1 MPPAAAGIAP
11 VFALALAAALT
22 VPVRASEPA
31 SPAESSAVAG
41 TAAITPAESNTP
53 PSTSA
58 TQAPPA
64 PVLAGDRWMIR
75 LSPRVWFVAPS
86 GDVRLPGST
95 DEVDVR
101 DLDIDEPTLQPMGEA
116 NVQAGNFLFSF
127 SGGAA
132 STHSDGA
139 ADSGFTLGGVSVAS
153 GDGYDMDM
161 DLLTFNITAGYKVWQ
176 HVFEESARPG
186 EHVLRVWLI
195 GGARLNDLDMDFS
208 SGGGSASSS
217 DVWFDIIGGVRVEA
231 QFFESFSLDI
241 EVNAGGMTDSLSADL
256 TVGLS
261 WRPVDWA
268 AIQGGYRI
276 LFMDYQDGSGSSQ
289 SSFSGSMAGMFFGA
303 TLRF

>member
-1 MPPAAAGIAP
+1 MPTAAR
-11 VFALALAAALT
+11 LAAALMLA
-22 VPVRASEPA
+22 ASA
-31 SPAESSAVAG
+31 SPAAHATEP
-41 TAAITPAESNTP
+41 AAAPAPAEPAAAATP
-53 PSTSA
+53 KPEE
-58 TQAPPA
+58 PLPA
-64 PVLAGDRWMIR
+64 LAGDRWMIR
-75 LSPRVWFVAPS
+75 LSPRVWYVAPS
-86 GDVRLPGST
+86 GDVRLPGSS

-116 NVQAGNFLFSF
+116 NVQAGNFIFSF

-139 ADSGFTLGGVSVAS
+139 ADSGFTLGGISVSS

-161 DLLTFNITAGYKVWQ
+161 DLLTFNLTAGYKVWQ
-176 HVFEESARPG
+176 HVFQESPRPG
-186 EHVLRVWLI
+186 EHVLRVWLV
-195 GGARLNDLDMDFS
+195 GGARLNDLDMDLS
-208 SGGGSASSS
+208 SGGSSASSS
-217 DVWFDIIGGVRVEA
+217 DVWFDIIGGVRIEA
-231 QFFESFSLDI
+231 QLFECFSLDL

-256 TVGLS
+256 TLGLS

-276 LFMDYQDGSGSSQ
+276 LFMDYQDGSGSDQ